1 MAYCLCSVAMAQ
13 SESAIPPGIIG
24 ISNDASNQ
32 VAPQEKLVYAN
43 NGAKASVGSKVY
55 WECNG
60 ENMVFRILSDS
71 TCAVT
76 RYNDTA
82 STYLRSNSNSGQL
95 ESVDGHIDIPSY
107 ITPFG
112 YGTTTYRVVGVEWG
126 SFAGYT
132 NLASVTFPN
141 TITYIGGGA
150 FYGCTSLVN
159 VILPANITE
168 IPRSC
173 FCYCTSLNSNPANSL
188 TIPNSVTAIG
198 DYAFEYCS
206 SVNNIALPNSLQS
219 IGKWAFYGT
228 SLTGIA
234 FPSGL
239 KKIGLGAFYQ
249 NPNFSS
255 ITIPDSVE
263 TISGWAFYGCSAL
276 QSLQFGSSSVL
287 VIDTSAFADCYQ
299 LENVSFP
306 SGLKKIGKWAFAET
320 GLASVTIP
328 NGVASVEDKAF
339 AWCGSLATVNW
350 NAESCSVGDSVF
362 VDCAPQATLNI
373 GTDASYISKSGFRNA
388 TFTTLN
394 YSARDLRSADVRFY
408 FTRTWN
414 NYYDEWDTVWHYD
427 SVIVDNVNSSN
438 LLLIKDLNISTL
450 TVSESV
456 EHVSAGC
463 FACPSLTTVNWNADS
478 SEATFAPSNSE
489 TYGLTPFWYEYSDD
503 NGDWIGDD
511 TVIAPIATLTFG
523 NNVRTIPEGLA
534 YRLPTLHQITIPSV
548 VEAIGSYAF
557 AYSGL
562 NGEFTIPASVER
574 LGSFSFFGTGLT
586 TINYNAANAKIG
598 SVSRSWIESRGWVET
613 GWRIVNAPAIG
624 NVANINFG
632 PTVDSIPAYLL
643 WGDSALTSLTV
654 PENVRYVGSGAF
666 SCPNLTTLVWNARR
680 ANINGLTNYYVFN
693 GTAYIYG
700 GYYSINTYI
709 SNLTI
714 GNQVEFIPAS
724 LFYNDTALTSVVFPP
739 SVKNISFNAF
749 RNTRLMEVT
758 IPATVDSIGINAF
771 NSVNTLAN
779 VTFHPANVVLYSA
792 SYYDDNG
799 TFSPD
804 YTLSTTMVQN
814 LTLGSGVRSIP
825 DYLFCRM
832 KITTLQ
838 LPDSLQSIGNR
849 SFLHCNQLVAV
860 DVPDMVTTIGNSAF
874 DACTSLQTVR
884 IGDGVTSIGDES
896 FYDCSITRLTL
907 GESLGTLGN
916 ATFSGMINPDT
927 IFVRATVPPT
937 ITSTTFQGMPTN
949 ARIMLPCG
957 TLQAY
962 EDAPYWNAFTR
973 MAEPPE
979 CGNIVT
985 VVSNNPMM
993 GSVSGGGSYSTGT
1006 VATLSAMPKANHGFT
1021 GWADGSV
1028 DNPRL
1033 VLVNGDASYTANFV
1047 SISGGVVHD
1056 TMTVTVHDTLTI
1068 TVPVHDTTTITI
1080 HDTTIIRDTLFVG
1093 DGDTLIVYRDVHDTV
1108 YINVPVH
1115 DTVIIHDTVYI
1126 HDNGVDDVSMIDAKM
1141 YSEGGQVV
1149 VEGANGY
1156 VVTLYDVVGHQLAIR
1171 QDIYG
1176 QLRFDVPASGTY
1188 LVKVGDAPAR
1198 RVVVLR

>member
-1 MAYCLCSVAMAQ
+1 MVYNRQRKMKKNKYMFAGLFVFSMVMVFSGIALGQGRIPDMDGPSMDDGIGPVA
-13 SESAIPPGIIG
+13 IG
-24 ISNDASNQ
+24 AKVASNTFSAQ
-32 VAPQEKLVYAN
+32 
-43 NGAKASVGSKVY
+43 
-55 WECNG
+55 
-60 ENMVFRILSDS
+60 
-71 TCAVT
+71 
-76 RYNDTA
+76 
-82 STYLRSNSNSGQL
+82 
-95 ESVDGHIDIPSY
+95 SVDGQTLYFRIINNGNTVALTFPNDTTSSALRVWNGYAKPTGNLVVPSTVTNNG
-107 ITPFG
+107 ITYTVVSCDCAFG
-112 YGTTTYRVVGVEWG
+112 GCTGLTTVV
-126 SFAGYT
+126 
-132 NLASVTFPN
+132 LPN
-141 TITYIGGGA
+141 TITSLGYNM
-150 FYGCTSLVN
+150 FYGCS
-159 VILPANITE
+159 
-168 IPRSC
+168 
-173 FCYCTSLNSNPANSL
+173 SL
-188 TIPNSVTAIG
+188 TSVTLPNGLTSIRSHAFNGCAALTTVDIPSTVEYIY
-198 DYAFEYCS
+198 DYAFSWCPLLE
-206 SVNNIALPNSLQS
+206 VTLPSNLRFIGNS
-219 IGKWAFYGT
+219 AFYADS
-228 SLTGIA
+228 SLT
-234 FPSGL
+234 
-239 KKIGLGAFYQ
+239 
-249 NPNFSS
+249 S
-255 ITIPDSVE
+255 IVIPDSVT
-263 TISGWAFYGCSAL
+263 TISKWAFGECTYL
-276 QSLQFGSSSVL
+276 QMMQMGSSVQ
-287 VIDTSAFADCYQ
+287 VIDTLAFYSTRA
-299 LENVSFP
+299 LTSVLLPESLRKIGIRAFLG
-306 SGLKKIGKWAFAET
+306 SGLT
-320 GLASVTIP
+320 NVTIP
-328 NGVASVEDKAF
+328 NGVALVSDQAF
-339 AWCGSLATVNW
+339 AWCESLATVNW
-350 NAESCSVGDSVF
+350 NAERCSIGDSVF
-362 VDCAPQATLNI
+362 VYCAPQATLNI

-388 TFTTLN
+388 SFTTLN
-394 YSARDLRSADVRFY
+394 YSARDLRSADVSFY

-489 TYGLTPFWYEYSDD
+489 TYGLTPFWYEYSILDD
-503 NGDWIGDD
+503 NEDWIGDD

-534 YRLPTLHQITIPSV
+534 YRLPTLHQITLPSV

-598 SVSRSWIESRGWVET
+598 SVGRSWDGPGGWVET
-613 GWRIVNAPAIG
+613 GWRIENAPAIG
-624 NVANINFG
+624 NVANVNFG
-632 PTVDSIPAYLL
+632 PTVDSIPANLL

-654 PENVRYVGSGAF
+654 PENVRYVGRGAF
-666 SCPNLTTLVWNARR
+666 FCPNLTTLVWNARR
-680 ANINGLTNYYVFN
+680 ANFNDELINYNVFN

-700 GYYSINTYI
+700 EYNSINKAYI

-792 SYYDDNG
+792 SSYDYNG

-838 LPDSLQSIGNR
+838 LPDSLQSIGNY
-849 SFLHCNQLVAV
+849 SFFRCNQLVAV
-860 DVPDMVTTIGNSAF
+860 DVPDMVTTIGNRAF
-874 DACTSLQTVR
+874 NACTSLQTVR
-884 IGDGVTSIGDES
+884 IGDGVTSIGDNS

-907 GESLGTLGN
+907 GESLGTIGN
-916 ATFSGMINPDT
+916 ATFSGMVNPDT

-1056 TMTVTVHDTLTI
+1056 TMTVTIHDTLTI

>member
-1 MAYCLCSVAMAQ
+1 MVYNRQRKMIKNKYMFAGLFVFSMVMGFSGIALGQGRIPDMDGPSMDDGIGPVA
-13 SESAIPPGIIG
+13 IG
-24 ISNDASNQ
+24 AKVASNTFSAQ
-32 VAPQEKLVYAN
+32 
-43 NGAKASVGSKVY
+43 
-55 WECNG
+55 
-60 ENMVFRILSDS
+60 
-71 TCAVT
+71 
-76 RYNDTA
+76 
-82 STYLRSNSNSGQL
+82 
-95 ESVDGHIDIPSY
+95 SVDGQTLYFRIINNGNTVALTFPNDTTSSALRVWNGYAKPTGNLVVPSTVTNNG
-107 ITPFG
+107 ITYTVVSCDCAFG
-112 YGTTTYRVVGVEWG
+112 GCTGLTTVV
-126 SFAGYT
+126 
-132 NLASVTFPN
+132 LPN
-141 TITYIGGGA
+141 TITSLGYNM
-150 FYGCTSLVN
+150 FYGCS
-159 VILPANITE
+159 
-168 IPRSC
+168 
-173 FCYCTSLNSNPANSL
+173 SL
-188 TIPNSVTAIG
+188 TSVTLPNGLTSIRSHAFNGCAALTTVDIPSTVEYIY
-198 DYAFEYCS
+198 DYAFSWCPLLE
-206 SVNNIALPNSLQS
+206 VTLPSNLRFIGNS
-219 IGKWAFYGT
+219 AFYADS
-228 SLTGIA
+228 SLT
-234 FPSGL
+234 
-239 KKIGLGAFYQ
+239 
-249 NPNFSS
+249 S
-255 ITIPDSVE
+255 IVIPDSVT
-263 TISGWAFYGCSAL
+263 TISKWAFGECTYL
-276 QSLQFGSSSVL
+276 QMMQMGSSVQ
-287 VIDTSAFADCYQ
+287 VIDTLAFYSTRA
-299 LENVSFP
+299 LTSVLLPESLRKIGIRAFLG
-306 SGLKKIGKWAFAET
+306 SGLT
-320 GLASVTIP
+320 NVTIP
-328 NGVASVEDKAF
+328 NGVALVSDQAF
-339 AWCGSLATVNW
+339 AWCESLATVNW
-350 NAESCSVGDSVF
+350 NAERCSIGDSVF
-362 VDCAPQATLNI
+362 VYCAPQATLNI

-408 FTRTWN
+408 FTWTWN
-414 NYYDEWDTVWHYD
+414 STTHQRDTIWYYD

-478 SEATFAPSNSE
+478 SEATFAHSNSA
-489 TYGLTPFWYEYSDD
+489 TYGLTPFWYEYSILDD

-534 YRLPTLHQITIPSV
+534 YRLPTLHQITLPSV

-598 SVSRSWIESRGWVET
+598 SVSRYWDGPGGWVET

-632 PTVDSIPAYLL
+632 PTVDSIPALL
-643 WGDSALTSLTV
+643 LYGDSALTSLTV
-654 PENVRYVGSGAF
+654 PENVRHIAPCAF
-666 SCPNLTTLVWNARR
+666 ACPNLDTLNWNARR
-680 ANINGLTNYYVFN
+680 VANTTYYDRYIFG
-693 GTAYIYG
+693 GTSMDFDYGYVYIPR
-700 GYYSINTYI
+700 SQI
-709 SNLTI
+709 SHLTI
-714 GNQVEFIPAS
+714 GENVEYIPERF
-724 LFYNDTALTSVVFPP
+724 LMNDTALTSVVFPL
-739 SVKNISFNAF
+739 SVKNIGVSAF
-749 RNTRLMEVT
+749 ENTRLTEVT
-758 IPATVDSIGINAF
+758 IPESVDSIGGRAF
-771 NSVNTLAN
+771 RDVKTLAS
-779 VTFHPANVVLYSA
+779 VTFKPANVVAYS
-792 SYYDDNG
+792 SSFEYSN
-799 TFSPD
+799 FSPSD
-804 YTLSTTMVQN
+804 YSGTMVQN

-825 DYLFCRM
+825 DYLFSRM
-832 KITTLQ
+832 NITTLQ
-838 LPDSLQSIGNR
+838 LPDSLQSLGEN
-849 SFLHCNQLVAV
+849 SFAYCSQLAAV
-860 DVPDMVTTIGNSAF
+860 NVPDMVTTIGNRAF
-874 DACTSLQTVR
+874 RACTSLQTVR
-884 IGDGVTSIGDES
+884 IGDGVTSIGAGS
-896 FYDCSITRLTL
+896 FEDCPITRLTL
-907 GESLGTLGN
+907 GESLATIGN
-916 ATFSGMINPDT
+916 GTFSGMTNPDT

-1115 DTVIIHDTVYI
+1115 DTIIIHDTVYI